1 MEALFT
7 NQYLIFI
14 AILFLCL
21 FVCLFG
27 TKMVVRAVAAVLTAE
42 EQAMNP
48 TPHPRQRRTRP
59 GD

>member
-1 MEALFT
+1 MFDF
-7 NQYLIFI
+7 YFY
-14 AILFLCL
+14 FVFVFVCL